1 MMLKQKV
8 LISGIAVAVIAAF
21 VFFAMLVWYSQR
33 GATAAKDVREDKAPD
48 FILKDIQGGKFSLND
63 QRGKPVLLIFGTTW
77 CPSCREEIP
86 HLKDIYAQYAKKG
99 LIMVNI
105 DIQESRDKVSRYADE
120 YELPYRVLLDENG
133 DVAKTYGIRGVP
145 TLILLDQE
153 GMIAGGRRFIDQT
166 LTKMFEGKEF
176 SMQTSSINGEATPIR
191 RDPWQ

>member
-1 MMLKQKV
+1 MIGKHKV

-21 VFFAMLVWYSQR
+21 VFFAMPVWLAQR

-77 CPSCREEIP
+77 CPACREEIP

-105 DIQESRDKVSRYADE
+105 DIQESRDKISRYADK
-120 YELPYRVLLDENG
+120 YELPYRLLLDENG
-133 DVAKTYGIRGVP
+133 AVSEMYGIRGVP
-145 TLILLDQE
+145 AMILLDE
-153 GMIAGGRRFIDQT
+153 AGIIIGGQRFIDP
-166 LTKMFEGKEF
+166 LLANMFKGKK
-176 SMQTSSINGEATPIR
+176 SVVDRPI
-191 RDPWQ
+191 

>member
-1 MMLKQKV
+1 MIGKHKV

-21 VFFAMLVWYSQR
+21 VFFAMPVWLAQR

-77 CPSCREEIP
+77 CPACRDEIP
-86 HLKDIYAQYAKKG
+86 RLKDIYARYAEKG

-105 DIQESRDKVSRYADE
+105 DIQESRDKVSRYADK

-145 TLILLDQE
+145 TLILLDEE
-153 GMIAGGRRFIDQT
+153 GMIAGGRRFIDQM
-166 LTKMFEGKEF
+166 LAKMFEGKKRSEYKAE
-176 SMQTSSINGEATPIR
+176 GKG
-191 RDPWQ
+191 